1 MNGLTLARTSL
12 LFHSPSRPPP
22 PPHPPPAPTSPDL
35 ARPAAITA
43 SVAGRRTDRRDR
55 RHRAAPAAAG
65 RRPRRSRNRRRP
77 RSVRTRMFESPFRGS
92 DALAAGHLTRG
103 RLRGPAFRRLFE
115 DVYVRADVPVDL
127 ALRSQAAHLL
137 VAGRGVL
144 AGYSAAE
151 ILGASCGPEDAPAEV
166 ALPAGCLLRQPDL
179 LVHRGLLR
187 PDEVTTVGT
196 IGVTTRAR
204 TAYDLARFAPSLV
217 EAVVAVDALA
227 TPSPCRRGTRALS
240 GTARRLFRPAARS
253 CPPTCCSCATAIS
266 GPAAVAV
273 CPRWSRWPTR
283 WPSLRW
289 RRAPGSRWCSTACR
303 RRSPSSRCTTHGTAT
318 TWISAI
324 PSTASASSTTAAS
337 TSRRNVPGVTS
348 SASTA
353 SPRSAGRWS
362 ARAPRP
368 CCTSPAWPRSR
379 YGASWTA
386 QRSNSGYRRSR

>member
-1 MNGLTLARTSL
+1 
-12 LFHSPSRPPP
+12 
-22 PPHPPPAPTSPDL
+22 
-35 ARPAAITA
+35 
-43 SVAGRRTDRRDR
+43 
-55 RHRAAPAAAG
+55 
-65 RRPRRSRNRRRP
+65 
-77 RSVRTRMFESPFRGS
+77 MFETPFRGS

-151 ILGASCGPEDAPAEV
+151 ILGASCGPDDAPAEV

-227 TPSPCRRGTRALS
+227 MPDPSRSGREHPRRAASVTD
-240 GTARRLFRPAARS
+240 RRLLSPGGRFVPADLLFLRNRHLGARNS
-253 CPPTCCSCATAIS
+253 RRLPEVVALADPLAESPMETRTRLALVLNGLPPPVSQLAVHDTRHCHYLDLGYPEYRVGIEYDGAI
-266 GPAAVAV
+266 
-273 CPRWSRWPTR
+273 
-283 WPSLRW
+283 
-289 RRAPGSRWCSTACR
+289 
-303 RRSPSSRCTTHGTAT
+303 
-318 TWISAI
+318 
-324 PSTASASSTTAAS
+324 
-337 TSRRNVPGVTS
+337 TSRRNAPGVTS

-362 ARAPRP
+362 ARAP
-368 CCTSPAWPRSR
+368 
-379 YGASWTA
+379 
-386 QRSNSGYRRSR
+386 